1 MEIVTSKLTKKY
13 QATIPELIRKN
24 LELEAGDSIAFEF
37 TKGKVSLR
45 KAQPIDI
52 AFIQSLE
59 STLTEW
65 DSEADNE
72 AYNDL

>member
-1 MEIVTSKLTKKY
+1 MEIATSKLTKKY
-13 QATIPELIRKN
+13 QVTIPELILKN
-24 LELEAGDSIAFEF
+24 LELEAGDSIEF
-37 TKGKVSLR
+37 KLERGKVSLR
-45 KAQPIDI
+45 KAQFIDL
-52 AFIQSLE
+52 AFVQSLE

>member
-24 LELEAGDSIAFEF
+24 LELEAGDSVAFEYDE
-37 TKGKVSLR
+37 GKVSLR
-45 KAQPIDI
+45 KAQPVDL
-52 AFIQSLE
+52 AFVQSLE
-59 STLTEW
+59 TTLAEW
-65 DSEADNE
+65 DTEADNE